1 MADPGGS
8 AIVTRRWVRSLLP
21 GASLGREQQA
31 AAEGEEA
38 GDHTERRADLGA
50 GRGQD
55 LRGRLATGDR
65 AVSTV
70 DRAIGTVDR
79 AIGTVD
85 RAIGSVDRAVGTV
98 DRAVVTVVSV
108 TVVVAIGALD
118 ADRVGGI
125 DVADVVD
132 VPILGQR
139 CPREDED
146 RAHDERHER
155 LPHLLPFR

>member
-38 GDHTERRADLGA
+38 GDHTERRTDLGA

-70 DRAIGTVDR
+70 DRAIGS
-79 AIGTVD
+79 VD
-85 RAIGSVDRAVGTV
+85 RAIGSVDRAVGSV
-98 DRAVVTVVSV
+98 ARAVVTVVSV